1 MNLGRPITEEDLQ
14 SYVDKALDPV
24 RRAEVNEYL
33 DRHPDIAQRVE
44 GYSHQRD
51 ALREAFAPIS
61 QEPIPPR
68 LHLAHLM
75 EARRRSYAGS
85 WRLAVASV
93 FLLVLGAAA
102 GWSLHDA
109 AVPGSVG
116 VASLAREAAESFAVY
131 EPDHVHPVEI
141 RADGR
146 EELVGWVSQRLQHRV
161 AVPDLAGYRFMGGRL
176 VATSHGPAGLF
187 MYDDDHGTR
196 LVMLVRPM
204 ALEHDSPMSQHTL
217 GEVTGFAWAD
227 KGIGY
232 SLVGRTSADVLHP
245 LADQLRRQIDA

>member
-1 MNLGRPITEEDLQ
+1 MSRPITEEDLQ
-14 SYVDKALDPV
+14 SYVDQALDPV

-51 ALREAFAPIS
+51 ALREAFAPVA

-68 LHLAHLM
+68 LHLARLM

-85 WRLAVASV
+85 WRLAAVSV
-93 FLLVLGAAA
+93 FLLALGGAA

-109 AVPGSVG
+109 VVPGSAG
-116 VASLAREAAESFAVY
+116 VASLAREAAESYAVY
-131 EPDHVHPVEI
+131 EPDPVRPVEI

-146 EELVGWVSQRLQHRV
+146 EELLGWVSQRLQHRI
-161 AVPDLAGYRFMGGRL
+161 AVPDLAKAGYRFMGGRL

-204 ALEHDSPMSQHTL
+204 VLEQDSPMSQHTV
-217 GEVTGFAWAD
+217 GEVNGFAWAD
-227 KGIGY
+227 KGMGY
-232 SLVGRTSADVLHP
+232 SLVGRTSAGVLHP
-245 LADQLRRQIDA
+245 LADQIRRQI